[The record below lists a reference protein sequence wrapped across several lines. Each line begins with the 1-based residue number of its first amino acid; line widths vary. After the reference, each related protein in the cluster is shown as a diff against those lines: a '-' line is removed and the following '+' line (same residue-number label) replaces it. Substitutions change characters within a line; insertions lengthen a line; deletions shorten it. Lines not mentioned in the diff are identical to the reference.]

1 MESRKSDSAISGPA
15 HEPAPDAISNWPNAD
30 MFARISKLAA
40 AAARAAHL
48 PEEREDGLQSA
59 LLRYWQLTQES
70 PGKTASWYL
79 LRCRGIILDRLKR
92 GTSVDSPRRRWLG
105 CSIDAE
111 DVEAMP
117 GTPELVSETNPAQL
131 VSILDA
137 LNEMRA
143 RLDGRENAIL
153 QLLFEGNTTREVAKR
168 VHISPAAVSK
178 RRRRIRSVAR
188 EIGFCREDLRSGRK
202 IKN

>member
-1 MESRKSDSAISGPA
+1 
-15 HEPAPDAISNWPNAD
+15 
-30 MFARISKLAA
+30 
-40 AAARAAHL
+40 
-48 PEEREDGLQSA
+48 
-59 LLRYWQLTQES
+59 
-70 PGKTASWYL
+70 
-79 LRCRGIILDRLKR
+79 
-92 GTSVDSPRRRWLG
+92 
-105 CSIDAE
+105 
-111 DVEAMP
+111 MP

-131 VSILDA
+131 VSVLDA

-188 EIGFCREDLRSGRK
+188 EIGFCREDLRGERE
-202 IKN
+202 N